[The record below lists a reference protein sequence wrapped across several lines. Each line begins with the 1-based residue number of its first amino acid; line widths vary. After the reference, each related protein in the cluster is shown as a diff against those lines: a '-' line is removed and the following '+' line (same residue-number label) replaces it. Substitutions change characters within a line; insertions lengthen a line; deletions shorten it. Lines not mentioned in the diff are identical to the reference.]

1 MYTKFSGFKI
11 HEVRYN
17 TYTTTGNTAIQ
28 LMNNQE
34 GPIACATVNVIP
46 LPKDWIAIDTNNNG
60 EEMVDWLLENNIIIG
75 KQLRTVESGY
85 CSYPVYRLNSH

>member
-1 MYTKFSGFKI
+1 MYTKFEGFKI
-11 HEVRYN
+11 HEVIYS
-17 TYTTTGNTAIQ
+17 TYVTTGNTSIQ

-46 LPKDWIAIDTNNNG
+46 LPKNMIAIDTNNNG
-60 EEMVDWLLENNIIIG
+60 EEIVDWLLENNIIIG